1 MVVVTA
7 RDFRSALGK
16 YFDEAKNGNDVVVKS
31 RDHGSFKL
39 VPISEDDT
47 LMSKEAFFA
56 KIEQALNEV
65 QEKKT
70 FKMYPG
76 ESLDDF
82 LARMEI
88 EGNVQHWVH

>member
-82 LARMEI
+82 LTRMEI
-88 EGNVQHWVH
+88 EGNVQH

>member
-56 KIEQALNEV
+56 KIEQALNEA
-65 QEKKT
+65 QEEKT
-70 FKMYPG
+70 FKMYTD

-82 LARMEI
+82 LTRMEI
-88 EGNVQHWVH
+88 EGNVQH